1 MSTEMGKIKGLV
13 EDMRPGVGAS
23 THISTELYMISFFGG
38 VKRGTCLQLTP
49 TNDHIQLTRDH
60 VEELRDIL
68 NTWLTNTKGK
78 A

>member
-13 EDMRPGVGAS
+13 EDIQNNGDPR
-23 THISTELYMISFFGG
+23 TFLSTELYMISFFGG